1 MQGLLRDMAVADLIQ
16 HACQDG
22 RTARLVITQRDARAE
37 VFFENGRVVHAQMG
51 ADEGEQVVF
60 AIFGWTDGSFSLEP
74 AEPSPRRTILRSYP
88 ALLLEGA
95 RRVDE
100 EGGHGSELIPADI
113 LIAPG
118 PPPAVP
124 AVEESMSELAKGL
137 SKIEGVDGAVLVAE
151 DGVVIGHN
159 LQGDPDKEGAVAAFV
174 GAAAVQA
181 GETMSLGRFKRGSV
195 ASPSGTILILRHRDY
210 YVGLLLAEGG
220 SPSLVS
226 SRAETYLEGGKP
238 G

>member
-1 MQGLLRDMAVADLIQ
+1 MQGQLKDMAVADLIQ

-22 RTARLVITQRDARAE
+22 KTARLVVVHKDARAE
-37 VFFENGRVVHAQMG
+37 VYFENGRVVHAQMG
-51 ADEGEQVVF
+51 ADEGEQVIF
-60 AIFGWTDGSFSLEP
+60 SIFGWTEGGFVLEA

-100 EGGHGSELIPADI
+100 AGGRASELIPADV
-113 LIAPG
+113 
-118 PPPAVP
+118 PPAPAAPAARP
-124 AVEESMSELAKGL
+124 AVEESMSEIAEGL
-137 SKIEGVDGAVLVAE
+137 SKIEGVEGAVLVAE
-151 DGVVIGHN
+151 DGVVIAHK
-159 LQGDPDKEGAVAAFV
+159 LEGDPEKEGAVAAFV

-181 GETMSLGRFKRGSV
+181 GEAMSLGRFKRGSV
-195 ASPSGTILILRHRDY
+195 ASPSGTILLLRHRDY

-226 SRAETYLEGGKP
+226 SRAESYLAGAKP
-238 G
+238 A